1 MRNRDAITLDD
12 VIVPTLR
19 TALFEREGGTQATRV
34 YMRREDDGVLI
45 VETYV
50 PSVRGVVAPNGTL
63 TFARAVYL
71 TMDEVRAWYAEFR
84 RRREVG
90 ESYRPRDW
98 TFAARL
104 RDSEIQRVGV
114 DGAGAQF
121 E

>member
-1 MRNRDAITLDD
+1 MRSHDPITLDD
-12 VIVPTLR
+12 VIVPTLC
-19 TALFEREGGTQATRV
+19 TALVEREGGTQATRV

-50 PSVRGVVAPNGTL
+50 SLVRGAVAPNV

-71 TMDEVRAWYAEFR
+71 TMDEVRDWYAEFR
-84 RRREVG
+84 RRREAG
-90 ESYRPRDW
+90 ESYPPRDW
-98 TFAARL
+98 TFIGRL